1 MTNYELN
8 RTESHFASS
17 PGKVSLLSVA
27 VWLNGQY
34 SPNQLAAVEES
45 ISRAIGLQP
54 SRGDSIYVNAV
65 PFESTSM
72 WADTPVV
79 QYVEAPSYLM
89 YIIAGALLLALGAAV
104 LILRSRRRQET
115 VLAPAAAG
123 LDVVV
128 TDEMVEALTQA
139 ERTCRNCAVK

>member
-1 MTNYELN
+1 
-8 RTESHFASS
+8 
-17 PGKVSLLSVA
+17 
-27 VWLNGQY
+27 
-34 SPNQLAAVEES
+34 
-45 ISRAIGLQP
+45 
-54 SRGDSIYVNAV
+54 
-65 PFESTSM
+65 M

-139 ERTCRNCAVK
+139 EKDMQELRSKVTTIAQEKPRDVAQLIRTWLAED